1 MSELVVKSPIFC
13 ENGKI
18 LVLIGG
24 WCPVYECTKGLN
36 KFECYKCIE
45 FKSNEYHKKTIKR
58 FQK

>member
-36 KFECYKCIE
+36 KFECYKCLK
-45 FKSNEYHKKTIKR
+45 FKENEYYKKTIKR